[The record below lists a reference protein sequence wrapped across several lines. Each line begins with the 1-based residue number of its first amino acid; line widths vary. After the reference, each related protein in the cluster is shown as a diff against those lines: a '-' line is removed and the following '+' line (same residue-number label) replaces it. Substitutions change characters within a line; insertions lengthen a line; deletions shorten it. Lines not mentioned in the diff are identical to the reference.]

1 MNISQ
6 KANAGD
12 YGKPVLAY
20 EQIEEDFQGRYPVMQ
35 PSRQALQGVDA
46 YLGARRKKK
55 RGMGSLWTDIR
66 NSITGAVTGA
76 VQNLPGQVVGQVSQ
90 TPTGQQAIQQT
101 AVQAKKTL
109 LAEYGIP
116 IAIGAAGV
124 TGLVVYLLAR
134 KK

>member
-6 KANAGD
+6 KANVGD

-20 EQIEEDFQGRYPVMQ
+20 EQIEEDFQGRYPVIH
-35 PSRQALQGVDA
+35 SLSGVQAHF
-46 YLGARRKKK
+46 GARRKKK

-66 NSITGAVTGA
+66 NSVTGAVTGA
-76 VQNLPGQVVGQVSQ
+76 VQNLPGQVVGQVTQ